1 MDAFV
6 TGDSGFV
13 GERLLKSLVD
23 RSVPWRLARW
33 GATAG
38 EAAWRALPLPGS
50 PPLSRMSVATVGQ
63 AMTFDDGKARRELGY
78 ERRVSRAA
86 GLVELRRTD
95 GVGCGSTGD
104 QPRAAIVSNA
114 VGFSQSSWSV
124 PAARKRVGAATHS
137 VVTEAVG
144 AGASASNHH
153 AT

>member
-1 MDAFV
+1 MSR
-6 TGDSGFV
+6 SGKTVLRSGPWWDGREMGF
-13 GERLLKSLVD
+13 GRMSLIGPRPV
-23 RSVPWRLARW
+23 WA
-33 GATAG
+33 
-38 EAAWRALPLPGS
+38 GS
-50 PPLSRMSVATVGQ
+50 PPLSRLSVATVGQ